1 MLGLKLGTELTAVEE
16 KRERVAFISKQNKT
30 AQRLWLHHPASSK
43 VHLDAVHVI
52 KSIT

>member
-16 KRERVAFISKQNKT
+16 KRERVAFSKQNKT